1 MVASCYAAY
10 VTGANARAPAEMT
23 EPASPSSAPQSIA
36 VRVARLVARIAA
48 EPAAV
53 LEHRTEIR
61 ALTRALTTSFKGQ
74 TLILAALEDG
84 VLLAGGEACT
94 PEDPD
99 AAAAC
104 VLLAAR
110 FAAFGVD
117 ELTLSEKSAEAD
129 LNDLARLLATTPP
142 QPDPVGFFA
151 ARASAI
157 DARGIPRKLRARAT
171 GSIPVVPPPTPV
183 AAVTAPEHELSAAP
197 EMTRDDARTDA
208 LTEAIEVP
216 TPSDATLVALFAG
229 LQAAKELSELTPLLK
244 ELAEYADLA
253 FRTGRFEAMI
263 DAIAGLVAIEYHQL
277 EKDSSD
283 ARRQEFA
290 APLRQLA
297 SPRIL
302 RQLAVLR
309 HTRAADLRASRAL
322 QAILSRF
329 GTDGA
334 EALIDEYANAA
345 SDAVRA
351 ELLTALR
358 GLRRTPDALY
368 DAIRETDDNAVRQA
382 VLVLGALGDEASV
395 RLLTDVLRHPEPR
408 LRRAAVAALDPVRAA
423 GVEEQ
428 LGIALGDESPLVRA
442 RAVVALMSRGPTAL
456 KFLLPTLEREPD
468 KEVLYSVIHAVGSI
482 GTAEGIQALIL
493 CAQGES
499 AHPSKKESA
508 FRLQACA
515 ALVLVRTPHAMA
527 AVGVL
532 RADRDRAVR
541 EGSLRLVA
549 QAARRPTI
557 TTQRVVAD

>member
-1 MVASCYAAY
+1 M
-10 VTGANARAPAEMT
+10 RALAGC
-23 EPASPSSAPQSIA
+23 A
-36 VRVARLVARIAA
+36 VRSA
-48 EPAAV
+48 
-53 LEHRTEIR
+53 
-61 ALTRALTTSFKGQ
+61 
-74 TLILAALEDG
+74 
-84 VLLAGGEACT
+84 T
-94 PEDPD
+94 P
-99 AAAAC
+99 
-104 VLLAAR
+104 
-110 FAAFGVD
+110 
-117 ELTLSEKSAEAD
+117 K
-129 LNDLARLLATTPP
+129 
-142 QPDPVGFFA
+142 
-151 ARASAI
+151 
-157 DARGIPRKLRARAT
+157 
-171 GSIPVVPPPTPV
+171 
-183 AAVTAPEHELSAAP
+183 
-197 EMTRDDARTDA
+197 
-208 LTEAIEVP
+208 
-216 TPSDATLVALFAG
+216 
-229 LQAAKELSELTPLLK
+229 
-244 ELAEYADLA
+244 
-253 FRTGRFEAMI
+253 
-263 DAIAGLVAIEYHQL
+263 
-277 EKDSSD
+277 
-283 ARRQEFA
+283 RR
-290 APLRQLA
+290 
-297 SPRIL
+297 S
-302 RQLAVLR
+302 
-309 HTRAADLRASRAL
+309 
-322 QAILSRF
+322 
-329 GTDGA
+329 
-334 EALIDEYANAA
+334 
-345 SDAVRA
+345 
-351 ELLTALR
+351 
-358 GLRRTPDALY
+358 
-368 DAIRETDDNAVRQA
+368 DDNAVRQA